1 MSVPFFSICKACRKY
16 KTWAS
21 TIEEKEEEK
30 KKQECRETYFTQSWQ
45 RAEQTAVNL
54 SCTINWLP
62 LESRVG
68 KSFFSVPIYTI
79 SPHSPSPPVDLI
91 ADV

>member
-30 KKQECRETYFTQSWQ
+30 KTRMQG
-45 RAEQTAVNL
+45 NL
-54 SCTINWLP
+54 
-62 LESRVG
+62 
-68 KSFFSVPIYTI
+68 FYTI
-79 SPHSPSPPVDLI
+79 LAKGKANCCQFVMHNQLLAFREQSREKLFQCPDLYNFTS
-91 ADV
+91 